1 MIKKTL
7 LFTSL
12 ATLFSASAFAQSAFY
27 GGVEIGRA
35 STNSPASESFQELVE
50 EPSLT
55 YDYYVLEGSYKQN
68 KSSNVGRFFLGYKL
82 NENISFEAGYN
93 NSSSFKIN
101 GSGTSSQYQLCQIV
115 CSTPNTPFV
124 SEDTQVAVDSFSIS
138 GSFTYSGLDF
148 STLLRPSKS
157 TGLNNFYV
165 RLGVH
170 NFTAKGTVTSG
181 DRSENIKESG
191 MGTLLGFGYDMPI
204 NNKLDVGLG
213 AVQYNKIAGMSDA
226 KATVI
231 SVGLK
236 VKF

>member
-50 EPSLT
+50 EPGLG
-55 YDYYVLEGSYKQN
+55 YNYYVLEGSYKQN

-101 GSGTSSQYQLCQIV
+101 GSGTSSQYQLTGL
-115 CSTPNTPFV
+115 SPNVVNDGPPV
-124 SEDTQVAVDSFSIS
+124 SVDSFSIT
-138 GSFTYSGLDF
+138 GSFNYSGLDF

-204 NNKLDVGLG
+204 NNKIDVGLG

>member
-50 EPSLT
+50 DADFANNGEYSVIT
-55 YDYYVLEGSYKQN
+55 GSYKQD
-68 KSSNVGRFFLGYKL
+68 KSANVGRIFLGYKL
-82 NENISFEAGYN
+82 NENLSFEAGYN
-93 NSSSFKIN
+93 KSASFKISGSGIVDDYFTPNPTPNINSDLLLNSSSFTIAGN
-101 GSGTSSQYQLCQIV
+101 LS
-115 CSTPNTPFV
+115 
-124 SEDTQVAVDSFSIS
+124 
-138 GSFTYSGLDF
+138 YSGLDF

-165 RLGVH
+165 RLGIH
-170 NFTAKGTVTSG
+170 NFTAKGTVTTG
-181 DRSENIKESG
+181 DQSENIKESG

-204 NNKLDVGLG
+204 NNKLDIGLG
-213 AVQYNKIAGMSDA
+213 AVRYNKIAGMSDA
-226 KATVI
+226 NGTVI
-231 SVGLK
+231 SAGLK
-236 VKF
+236 IKF